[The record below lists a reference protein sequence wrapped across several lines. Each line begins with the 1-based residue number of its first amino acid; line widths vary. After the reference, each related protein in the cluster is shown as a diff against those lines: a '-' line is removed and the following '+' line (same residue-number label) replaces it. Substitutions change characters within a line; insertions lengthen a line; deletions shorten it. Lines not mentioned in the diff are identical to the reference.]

1 MWCTVAAGAPAQTAL
16 QYDFLTFAH
25 RYGGV
30 WIDGARIRHCE
41 RKLFDNYV
49 VADHPC
55 GWGRAGFGVG
65 SMKGCALVPDSAIN
79 VCGWFGEDAD
89 ESLQK
94 CEHCAVVA
102 IAGALFHCDC

>member
-1 MWCTVAAGAPAQTAL
+1 MRPPKL
-16 QYDFLTFAH
+16 LYSMIFSPLH

-30 WIDGARIRHCE
+30 WIDGACIRHCE

-102 IAGALFHCDC
+102 IAEALFHCDC